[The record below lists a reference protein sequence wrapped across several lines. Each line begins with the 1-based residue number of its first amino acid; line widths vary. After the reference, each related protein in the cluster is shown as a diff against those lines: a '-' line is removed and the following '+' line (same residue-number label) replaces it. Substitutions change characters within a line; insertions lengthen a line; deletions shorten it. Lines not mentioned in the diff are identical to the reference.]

1 MLTDKEA
8 LNPKAAFVKE
18 IERIEGLPQTQRW
31 RAIKELLFKVRPD
44 IRKIDN
50 DYIAAL
56 KEERETEML
65 NAFGASK
72 SLSTRRLYSM
82 PQYMYAMLTVV
93 DPDFTRMSEDP
104 DTTKA
109 FHRKVA
115 KAFPEYCLAVKI

>member
-8 LNPKAAFVKE
+8 LNPKVAFAKE
-18 IERIEGLPQTQRW
+18 VELIEGLPQTRRW
-31 RAIKELLFKVRPD
+31 RAIRELLFKVRPE

-50 DYIAAL
+50 DFIAAI

-65 NAFGASK
+65 SVTGASK

-115 KAFPEYCLAVKI
+115 KAFPEYCLARKI

>member
-104 DTTKA
+104 DTTKV